1 MLLTV
6 DIGNTQTT
14 LGLFG
19 KTGKLLRQWRMA
31 SDKTDTADELHER
44 LFGYFLMLGLDLA
57 DVKHVAIASVVPVLT
72 REWHYMLGHILEQE
86 DVLTVDATRD
96 CGIKIAMPDPRQV
109 GADRIANAVAARASY
124 GAPVVVVDF
133 GTATNIDVV
142 DGNGTFRGG
151 AIMPGLMLSARALF
165 SQAARLSSVS
175 LVVPTHALGVDTETA
190 VQSGIVI
197 GTAAQAEGLVRRI
210 VDELRAEDPELG
222 RVPVVGTGGL
232 VREIARATEL
242 FDALDPDLTVR
253 GIYQIWE
260 HRAKKREGWA
270 NRKRKAGPVQSGT
283 PKATPPR
290 PS

>member
-1 MLLTV
+1 
-6 DIGNTQTT
+6 
-14 LGLFG
+14 
-19 KTGKLLRQWRMA
+19 
-31 SDKTDTADELHER
+31 
-44 LFGYFLMLGLDLA
+44 
-57 DVKHVAIASVVPVLT
+57 
-72 REWHYMLGHILEQE
+72 
-86 DVLTVDATRD
+86 
-96 CGIKIAMPDPRQV
+96 
-109 GADRIANAVAARASY
+109 
-124 GAPVVVVDF
+124 
-133 GTATNIDVV
+133 
-142 DGNGTFRGG
+142 
-151 AIMPGLMLSARALF
+151 MLSARALF

-260 HRAKKREGWA
+260 HRAKKREGL
-270 NRKRKAGPVQSGT
+270 GE
-283 PKATPPR
+283 
-290 PS
+290 

>member
-14 LGLFG
+14 LGLFNEAG
-19 KTGKLLRQWRMA
+19 QLLRQWRMA

-57 DVKHVAIASVVPVLT
+57 DVRHVAIASVVPVLT

-124 GAPVVVVDF
+124 GAPVIVVDF

-142 DGNGTFRGG
+142 DGCGAFRGG

-175 LVVPTHALGVDTETA
+175 LVVPAHALGTDTETA

-197 GTAAQAEGLVRRI
+197 GAAAQAEGLVRRI
-210 VDELRAEDPELG
+210 MGELRAEDPGLSK
-222 RVPVVGTGGL
+222 VPIVGTGGL
-232 VREIARATEL
+232 VREIARATNL

-260 HRAKKREGWA
+260 HRAKKREG
-270 NRKRKAGPVQSGT
+270 
-283 PKATPPR
+283 
-290 PS
+290 

>member
-14 LGLFG
+14 LGLFNEAG
-19 KTGKLLRQWRMA
+19 QLLRQWRMA

-57 DVKHVAIASVVPVLT
+57 DVRHVAIASVVPVLT

-124 GAPVVVVDF
+124 GAPVIVVDF

-142 DGNGTFRGG
+142 DGCGAFRGG

-175 LVVPTHALGVDTETA
+175 LVVPAHALGTDTA

-197 GTAAQAEGLVRRI
+197 GAAAQAEGLVRRI
-210 VDELRAEDPELG
+210 VGELRAEDPGLSK
-222 RVPVVGTGGL
+222 VPIVGTGGL
-232 VREIARATEL
+232 VREIARATNL

-260 HRAKKREGWA
+260 HRAKKREG
-270 NRKRKAGPVQSGT
+270 
-283 PKATPPR
+283 
-290 PS
+290 